1 MANYKNGD
9 NLFNFD
15 YIHICIWKKKFIKKI
30 LKFSF
35 KKKDISFKKILK
47 NIITEYLEKSL
58 WNRKFAQNS
67 LSENCD

>member
-15 YIHICIWKKKFIKKI
+15 YIHICIWKKKF
-30 LKFSF
+30 
-35 KKKDISFKKILK
+35 ISFKKILK